1 METARPHG
9 SRSLG
14 RRVYDLQSHPESGAP
29 VEIHVVPADQ
39 RRARERARGQSRACP
54 RHPGHDHAT
63 RHVAAG
69 HTCES
74 ADHAAGEQ
82 SVCPSLR
89 VRLFQLA
96 TEPLARRTNQGIAV
110 SHHDEHPAHDS
121 AMISLERAAEI
132 EHVIHRVTPWA
143 AGRNDIIGLLLV
155 GSCARN
161 AARPDSD
168 IDLVVLTRDTTRY
181 ADSAWADELAIGE
194 LIRIRSWG
202 PSPNNDSP
210 RPAASKS
217 RSTSAVPTG
226 RASGR
231 RPRHSPRRDRRS
243 PHPA

>member
-1 METARPHG
+1 
-9 SRSLG
+9 
-14 RRVYDLQSHPESGAP
+14 
-29 VEIHVVPADQ
+29 
-39 RRARERARGQSRACP
+39 
-54 RHPGHDHAT
+54 
-63 RHVAAG
+63 
-69 HTCES
+69 
-74 ADHAAGEQ
+74 
-82 SVCPSLR
+82 LR

-243 PHPA
+243 PHPAWPYEDAGHPAARLPELAVVPSVGRSTPGWIEVTVAIHCGHWTITSSAWKALTADVHFRGIHPIVLEVPIRNPQAKSA